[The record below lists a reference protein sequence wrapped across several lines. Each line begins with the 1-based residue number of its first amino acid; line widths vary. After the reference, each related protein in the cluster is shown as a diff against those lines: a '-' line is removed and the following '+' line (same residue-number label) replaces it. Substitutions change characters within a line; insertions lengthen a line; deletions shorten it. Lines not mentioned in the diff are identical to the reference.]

1 MGDPFQQPAVGVPPS
16 PEWSFGPPPA
26 NGLATAA
33 MVVGIIAILPALTIV
48 FAVLAVWPGVLAIVL
63 GAIGL
68 SRANRQPA
76 RPGRGQAIAGIVLGG
91 LTVVALIVEIVL
103 FAIVIDSVDV
113 KLVDQRPAEVDDY
126 QISDRTCVVRDDEA
140 VAGGVLTNRS
150 GAAHAFILDV
160 RFEDG
165 NRDLG
170 TRRDMIE
177 SALADG
183 QQWAWEV
190 VLPLDSATGVDTDSL
205 DCRIVEVDIATVDD
219 GD

>member
-1 MGDPFQQPAVGVPPS
+1 VGDPFQQPPVGVPPS
-16 PEWSFGPPPA
+16 PEWSLGPPPA

-63 GAIGL
+63 GAVGL
-68 SRANRQPA
+68 SRAKHHPA

-126 QISDRTCVVRDDEA
+126 QISDRTCEVRDDQA

-160 RFEDG
+160 GFEDG
-165 NRDLG
+165 DRDLG

-190 VLPLDSATGVDTDSL
+190 VLPLDSATGVDTDGL
-205 DCRIVEVDIATVDD
+205 DCRIVEVDIATVDN